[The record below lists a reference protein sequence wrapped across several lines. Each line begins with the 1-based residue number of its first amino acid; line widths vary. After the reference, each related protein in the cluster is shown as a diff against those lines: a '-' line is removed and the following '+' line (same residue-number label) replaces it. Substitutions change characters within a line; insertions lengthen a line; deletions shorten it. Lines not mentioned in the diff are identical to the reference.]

1 MTSRVQSSA
10 CGRGAKCQR
19 AAAAAAREEEKP
31 GAETSL

>member
-19 AAAAAAREEEKP
+19 AAAAREEEKP